1 MDWMFVRLDEVGF
14 PHPTFCCRA
23 VCHAEGAVSGN
34 EAAKYY
40 VDPGDDHRCEEF
52 KQIIRRAKQQVV
64 GDCESPRKA
73 LIAVAV
79 EACGAGVVSDKPLSA
94 FNLSSATIFFRVRVV
109 RSHRLDG
116 LRPRLQGGWLLP
128 TN

>member
-1 MDWMFVRLDEVGF
+1 MFVRLDEVGF

-40 VDPGDDHRCEEF
+40 VDPGGDHRCEEF

-79 EACGAGVVSDKPLSA
+79 EACGAGVVSDKPPSA
-94 FNLSSATIFFRVRVV
+94 FNLSSATIFSRGIGSFTSFGRAATSIARGMAA
-109 RSHRLDG
+109 SNQSF
-116 LRPRLQGGWLLP
+116 P
-128 TN
+128 